1 VGHGET
7 ALAHDAADWNATMI
21 VPHYINEHQSDIR
34 GIKPGWY
41 ATDLDGDLS
50 FGPFSNRE
58 KGQNSPTA
66 NISRMSDCRHVG
78 QPTIL
83 GVF

>member
-41 ATDLDGDLS
+41 ATDLDGDRRLKNDEGPGTP
-50 FGPFSNRE
+50 GPFLH
-58 KGQNSPTA
+58 SPLRQQ
-66 NISRMSDCRHVG
+66 S
-78 QPTIL
+78 
-83 GVF
+83 